1 MEITTSMFDN
11 MSSTGASLFGTPISS
26 IVSLALLV
34 LMCAAMW
41 KLFEKAGIEGWKALI
56 PFYNIYLLYELT
68 WGNGLYALLLF
79 VPVVDVIVTIITAI
93 KMAKAFG
100 KGTGFGVGLF
110 FFPMICQPI
119 LAFGDAKYQG
129 VPA

>member
-100 KGTGFGVGLF
+100 KGTGFGIALFLFSFIGL
-110 FFPMICQPI
+110 PI
-119 LAFGDAKYQG
+119 LGFSDAEYMGPQ
-129 VPA
+129 